1 METKDKARKI
11 NEFNA
16 KTMVRH
22 IGIEIMEVGEN
33 FVSGRMPVDERTTQP
48 YGLLHGGASVAFA
61 ESLGSLAGSLH
72 VDLEKVAV
80 VGIEIN
86 ANHLK
91 SVRSGWV
98 YGKATPV
105 KIGKRI
111 QVWNIN
117 ITNEDKE
124 AVCISRLTLAVVKS
138 GEYNNSFTKE

>member
-1 METKDKARKI
+1 METKDKTRKI

-16 KTMVRH
+16 KTMVGH

-61 ESLGSLAGSLH
+61 ESLGSLAGSFH
-72 VDLEKVAV
+72 VDLEKEAV

-138 GEYNNSFTKE
+138 AKYNNSFTKE

>member
-1 METKDKARKI
+1 MENTEKTRKI

-16 KTMVRH
+16 KTMVGH
-22 IGIEIMEVGEN
+22 IGIEIMEVGKD

-61 ESLGSLAGSLH
+61 ESLGSLAGSFH
-72 VDLEKVAV
+72 IDWEKETV

-98 YGKATPV
+98 YGKATPIR
-105 KIGKRI
+105 IGKRF
-111 QVWNIN
+111 QVWDIN

-124 AVCISRLTLAVVKS
+124 AVCVSRLTLAIVKS
-138 GEYNNSFTKE
+138 KNYNNSFTKE

>member
-1 METKDKARKI
+1 
-11 NEFNA
+11 
-16 KTMVRH
+16 
-22 IGIEIMEVGEN
+22 MEVGKD

-61 ESLGSLAGSLH
+61 ESLGSLAGSFH
-72 VDLEKVAV
+72 VDWKKEAV

-91 SVRSGWV
+91 SIRSGWV

-105 KIGKRI
+105 RIGKRF
-111 QVWNIN
+111 QVWDIN

-124 AVCISRLTLAVVKS
+124 AVCVSRLTLAVVKL
-138 GEYNNSFTKE
+138 ENYNNSFTKK

>member
-1 METKDKARKI
+1 MENTEKTRKI

-16 KTMVRH
+16 KTMIGH
-22 IGIEIMEVGEN
+22 IGIEIMEVGKD

-61 ESLGSLAGSLH
+61 ESLGSLAGSFH
-72 VDLEKVAV
+72 VDWKKEAV

-105 KIGKRI
+105 RIGKRF
-111 QVWNIN
+111 QVWDIN

-124 AVCISRLTLAVVKS
+124 AVCVSRLTLAVLKS
-138 GEYNNSFTKE
+138 ENYNNSFT

>member
-1 METKDKARKI
+1 
-11 NEFNA
+11 
-16 KTMVRH
+16 MVGH
-22 IGIEIMEVGEN
+22 IGIEIMEAGKDS
-33 FVSGRMPVDERTTQP
+33 VSGRMPVDERTTQP
-48 YGLLHGGASVAFA
+48 FGLLHGGASVAFA
-61 ESLGSLAGSLH
+61 ESLGSLAGSFH
-72 VDLEKVAV
+72 VDWEKDSV

-98 YGKATPV
+98 YGRATPV

-111 QVWNIN
+111 QVWNIK

>member
-1 METKDKARKI
+1 MEHTEKTRKI

-16 KTMVRH
+16 KTMIGH
-22 IGIEIMEVGEN
+22 IGIEIMEVGKD

-61 ESLGSLAGSLH
+61 ESLGSLAGSFH
-72 VDLEKVAV
+72 IDWEKETV

-98 YGKATPV
+98 YGKATPIR
-105 KIGKRI
+105 IGKRF

-117 ITNEDKE
+117 ITNEDKA
-124 AVCISRLTLAVVKS
+124 AVCVSRLTLAVLKS
-138 GEYNNSFTKE
+138 ENYNNSFTKE

>member
-1 METKDKARKI
+1 MENKDKTRKI

-16 KTMVRH
+16 KTMVGN
-22 IGIEIMEVGEN
+22 IGIEIIEVGKN
-33 FVSGRMPVDERTTQP
+33 FVSGRMPVDKRTTQP

-61 ESLGSLAGSLH
+61 ESLGSLAGSFH
-72 VDLEKVAV
+72 IDLKKEAV

-98 YGKATPV
+98 YGRATSV

-138 GEYNNSFTKE
+138 ENYNNSFTKE

>member
-1 METKDKARKI
+1 MENTEKTRKI

-16 KTMVRH
+16 KTMVGH
-22 IGIEIMEVGEN
+22 IGIEIMEVGKD

-61 ESLGSLAGSLH
+61 ESLGSLAGSFH
-72 VDLEKVAV
+72 IDWEKETV

-98 YGKATPV
+98 YGKATPIR
-105 KIGKRI
+105 IGKQF

-117 ITNEDKE
+117 ITNEDKA
-124 AVCISRLTLAVVKS
+124 AVCVSRLTLAVLKS
-138 GEYNNSFTKE
+138 ENYNNSFTKK

>member
-1 METKDKARKI
+1 MENTEKTRKI

-16 KTMVRH
+16 KTMVGH
-22 IGIEIMEVGEN
+22 IGIEIMEVGKD

-61 ESLGSLAGSLH
+61 ESLGSLAGSFH
-72 VDLEKVAV
+72 VDWKKEAV

-105 KIGKRI
+105 RIGKRF
-111 QVWNIN
+111 QVWDIN

-124 AVCISRLTLAVVKS
+124 AVCVSRLTLAVVKS
-138 GEYNNSFTKE
+138 KNYNNSFTKE

>member
-1 METKDKARKI
+1 MENTEKTRKI

-16 KTMVRH
+16 KTMIGH
-22 IGIEIMEVGEN
+22 IGIEIMEVGKD

-61 ESLGSLAGSLH
+61 ESLGSLAGSFH
-72 VDLEKVAV
+72 VDWKKEAV

-91 SVRSGWV
+91 SIRSGWV

-105 KIGKRI
+105 RIGKRF
-111 QVWNIN
+111 QVWDIN

-124 AVCISRLTLAVVKS
+124 AVCVSRLTLAVVKS
-138 GEYNNSFTKE
+138 ENYNNSFTKE

>member
-1 METKDKARKI
+1 M
-11 NEFNA
+11 
-16 KTMVRH
+16 
-22 IGIEIMEVGEN
+22 
-33 FVSGRMPVDERTTQP
+33 
-48 YGLLHGGASVAFA
+48 
-61 ESLGSLAGSLH
+61 
-72 VDLEKVAV
+72 EKVAV

-124 AVCISRLTLAVVKS
+124 DVCISRLTLAVVKS
-138 GEYNNSFTKE
+138 AKYNNSFTKE

>member
-1 METKDKARKI
+1 MKNKDKTRKI

-16 KTMVRH
+16 KTMVGH

-61 ESLGSLAGSLH
+61 ESLGSLAGSFH

-124 AVCISRLTLAVVKS
+124 DVCISRLTLAVVKS
-138 GEYNNSFTKE
+138 GKYNNSFTKE

>member
-1 METKDKARKI
+1 MKNTENTEKI
-11 NEFNA
+11 NEFNS
-16 KTMVRH
+16 KTMVGH
-22 IGIEIMEVGEN
+22 IGIEIMEAGKDS
-33 FVSGRMPVDERTTQP
+33 VSGRMPVDERTTQP
-48 YGLLHGGASVAFA
+48 FGLLHGGASVTFA
-61 ESLGSLAGSLH
+61 ESLGSLAGSFH
-72 VDLEKVAV
+72 VDWEKDSV

-98 YGKATPV
+98 YGRATPV

-111 QVWNIN
+111 QVWNIK

-138 GEYNNSFTKE
+138 REYNNSFTKE

>member
-1 METKDKARKI
+1 METKDKTRKI

-16 KTMVRH
+16 KTMVGH

-33 FVSGRMPVDERTTQP
+33 FVSGRMPVDEHTTQP
-48 YGLLHGGASVAFA
+48 YGLLHGGASVTFA
-61 ESLGSLAGSLH
+61 ESLGSLAGSFH
-72 VDLEKVAV
+72 VDLEKEAV

-124 AVCISRLTLAVVKS
+124 DVCISRLTLAVVKL

>member
-1 METKDKARKI
+1 MENTEKTRKI

-16 KTMVRH
+16 KTMIGH
-22 IGIEIMEVGEN
+22 IGIEIMEVGKD

-61 ESLGSLAGSLH
+61 ESLGSLAGSFH
-72 VDLEKVAV
+72 IDWEKETV

-98 YGKATPV
+98 YGKATPIR
-105 KIGKRI
+105 IGKRF
-111 QVWNIN
+111 QVWDIN
-117 ITNEDKE
+117 ITNEDKK
-124 AVCISRLTLAVVKS
+124 AVCVSRLTLAVLKS
-138 GEYNNSFTKE
+138 ENYNNSFTKE

>member
-1 METKDKARKI
+1 MENTEKTRKI

-16 KTMVRH
+16 KTMIGH
-22 IGIEIMEVGEN
+22 IGIEIMEVGKD

-61 ESLGSLAGSLH
+61 ESLGSLAGSFH
-72 VDLEKVAV
+72 VDWKKEAV

-91 SVRSGWV
+91 SIRSGWV

-105 KIGKRI
+105 RIGKRF
-111 QVWNIN
+111 QVWDIN

-124 AVCISRLTLAVVKS
+124 AVCVSRLTLAIVKS
-138 GEYNNSFTKE
+138 KNYNNSFTKE

>member
-1 METKDKARKI
+1 METKDKTRKI

-16 KTMVRH
+16 KTMVGH

-61 ESLGSLAGSLH
+61 ESLGSLAGSFH
-72 VDLEKVAV
+72 VDLEKEAV

-138 GEYNNSFTKE
+138 EEYKNSFTKE

>member
-1 METKDKARKI
+1 METKDKTRKI

-16 KTMVRH
+16 KTMVGH

-61 ESLGSLAGSLH
+61 ESLGSLAGSFH
-72 VDLEKVAV
+72 VDLEKEAV

-124 AVCISRLTLAVVKS
+124 DVCISRLTLAVVKS
-138 GEYNNSFTKE
+138 AKYNNSFTKE

>member
-1 METKDKARKI
+1 MENKEKTRKI
-11 NEFNA
+11 NELNA
-16 KTMVRH
+16 KTMVGN
-22 IGIEIMEVGEN
+22 IGIEIMEVGKN
-33 FVSGRMPVDERTTQP
+33 FVSGRMPVDKRTTQP

-61 ESLGSLAGSLH
+61 ESLGSLAGSFH
-72 VDLEKVAV
+72 IDWKKEAV

-91 SVRSGWV
+91 SVHSGWV

-124 AVCISRLTLAVVKS
+124 DVCISRLTLAVVKS
-138 GEYNNSFTKE
+138 GEYKNSFTKE

>member
-1 METKDKARKI
+1 MKNTEKTRKI
-11 NEFNA
+11 NEFNT
-16 KTMVRH
+16 KTMVGH
-22 IGIEIMEVGEN
+22 IGIEIMEAGKDS
-33 FVSGRMPVDERTTQP
+33 VSGRMPVDERTTQP

-61 ESLGSLAGSLH
+61 ESLGSLAGSFH
-72 VDLEKVAV
+72 VNWEKEAV

-98 YGKATPV
+98 YGKAIPV
-105 KIGKRI
+105 RIGKRI

-124 AVCISRLTLAVVKS
+124 SVCISRLTLAVVKS
-138 GEYNNSFTKE
+138 ENYNNSFTKE

>member
-1 METKDKARKI
+1 MENTEKTRKI

-16 KTMVRH
+16 KTMIGH
-22 IGIEIMEVGEN
+22 IGIEIMEVGKD

-61 ESLGSLAGSLH
+61 ESLGSLAGSFH
-72 VDLEKVAV
+72 IDWEKETV

-98 YGKATPV
+98 YGKATPIR
-105 KIGKRI
+105 IGKRF

-117 ITNEDKE
+117 ITNEDKA
-124 AVCISRLTLAVVKS
+124 AVCVSRLTLAVLKS
-138 GEYNNSFTKE
+138 ENYNNSFTKE

>member
-1 METKDKARKI
+1 MENKDKTRKI

-16 KTMVRH
+16 KTMVGN
-22 IGIEIMEVGEN
+22 IGIEIMEVGKN
-33 FVSGRMPVDERTTQP
+33 FVSGRMPVDKRTTQP

-61 ESLGSLAGSLH
+61 ESLGSLAGSFH
-72 VDLEKVAV
+72 IDLKKEAV

-98 YGKATPV
+98 YGRATSV

-124 AVCISRLTLAVVKS
+124 TVCISRLTLAVVKS
-138 GEYNNSFTKE
+138 EEFNNSFKKE

>member
-1 METKDKARKI
+1 MKNTENTEKI
-11 NEFNA
+11 NEFNS
-16 KTMVRH
+16 KTMVGH
-22 IGIEIMEVGEN
+22 IGIEIMEAGKDS
-33 FVSGRMPVDERTTQP
+33 VSGRMPVDERTTQP
-48 YGLLHGGASVAFA
+48 FGLLHGGASVAFA
-61 ESLGSLAGSLH
+61 ESLGSLAGSFH
-72 VDLEKVAV
+72 VDWEKDSV

-98 YGKATPV
+98 YGRATPV

-111 QVWNIN
+111 QVWNIK

-138 GEYNNSFTKE
+138 GEYNHSFTKE

>member
-1 METKDKARKI
+1 MENKEKTRKI
-11 NEFNA
+11 NELNA
-16 KTMVRH
+16 KTMVGN
-22 IGIEIMEVGEN
+22 IGIEIMEVGKN
-33 FVSGRMPVDERTTQP
+33 FVSGRMPVDKRTTQP

-61 ESLGSLAGSLH
+61 ESLGSLAGSFH
-72 VDLEKVAV
+72 IDWKKEAV

-86 ANHLK
+86 ASHLK

-98 YGKATPV
+98 YGRATPV

-138 GEYNNSFTKE
+138 EEFNNSFKKE

>member
-1 METKDKARKI
+1 METKDKTRKI

-16 KTMVRH
+16 KTMVGH

-33 FVSGRMPVDERTTQP
+33 FVIGRMPVDERTTQP

-61 ESLGSLAGSLH
+61 ESLGSLAGSFH
-72 VDLEKVAV
+72 VDLEKEAV

>member
-1 METKDKARKI
+1 MENTEKTRKI

-16 KTMVRH
+16 KTMVGH
-22 IGIEIMEVGEN
+22 IGIEIMEVGKD

-61 ESLGSLAGSLH
+61 ESLGSLAGSFH
-72 VDLEKVAV
+72 VDWKKEAV

-105 KIGKRI
+105 RIGKRF
-111 QVWNIN
+111 QVWDIN

-124 AVCISRLTLAVVKS
+124 AVCVSRLTLAIVKS
-138 GEYNNSFTKE
+138 ENYNNSFTKE

>member
-1 METKDKARKI
+1 METKDKTRKI

-16 KTMVRH
+16 KTMVGH

-61 ESLGSLAGSLH
+61 ESLGSLAGSFH
-72 VDLEKVAV
+72 VDLEKEAV

-124 AVCISRLTLAVVKS
+124 AVCISRLTLAIVKS
-138 GEYNNSFTKE
+138 GEYNKSFTKE